1 MNANPLMPGEK
12 YGRLTVKEYSH
23 MLRGR
28 RMYLCLCVCGNSCYR
43 AANQLKNN
51 SISSCGC
58 MTGKKATH
66 GQRNTRVYRIWSGMK
81 NRCTNP
87 NNKDFEKYSKRG
99 ICERWLTFELFLED
113 MGPPPTPKHQLDR
126 KNNEG
131 PYSKDNCRWATV
143 TKQAENRSTSFYW
156 FIDGFR
162 FESAGAA
169 ANHFGVKSA
178 TIHKWCHG
186 YNDRGINI
194 PPRAN
199 CRKERKY
206 G

>member
-1 MNANPLMPGEK
+1 
-12 YGRLTVKEYSH
+12 
-23 MLRGR
+23 
-28 RMYLCLCVCGNSCYR
+28 
-43 AANQLKNN
+43 
-51 SISSCGC
+51 
-58 MTGKKATH
+58 
-66 GQRNTRVYRIWSGMK
+66 
-81 NRCTNP
+81 
-87 NNKDFEKYSKRG
+87 
-99 ICERWLTFELFLED
+99 

-156 FIDGFR
+156 FVDGLR

-186 YNDRGINI
+186 YNNRGINI